1 MKYKNEDDNRYRV
14 RFMYETKQLMDK
26 LTVKEFISYLEANA
40 EFKDYVYDYIHI
52 GEKRFR
58 VKCYDLQEED
68 TILHNEFAVTEDG
81 RVFHS
86 VSFNCHVELVD
97 SEKIQPTKANEQGKR
112 EKHREPFRVAIFPD
126 CLGEKDFYFNF
137 YGEAMAFAKAKTDR
151 HVVFLME
158 HMIDGRY
165 NVVTEVKDHD

>member
-97 SEKIQPTKANEQGKR
+97 SEKIQSSKANQK
-112 EKHREPFRVAIFPD
+112 KHTEPFRVTIFPNQN
-126 CLGEKDFYFNF
+126 GKKDFYFNS
-137 YGEAMAFAKAKTDR
+137 YAEAMAFAKAKVNN
-151 HVVFLME
+151 HIVFLLE
-158 HMIDGRY
+158 HMIDGMY
-165 NVVTEVKDHD
+165 NIVTEVTNEN